1 MLKLVNKEQGII
13 SSFDIRKFTL
23 ENLVTNV
30 LLENPDMKEDTV
42 VNSIYTGF
50 DILVYMEAKIRVT
63 GIKEVVGQKL
73 NDVFVYENNT
83 FSLIKESNHTYKKL
97 KNNGNDTLD
106 DIFGV

>member
-1 MLKLVNKEQGII
+1 ML
-13 SSFDIRKFTL
+13 
-23 ENLVTNV
+23 
-30 LLENPDMKEDTV
+30 
-42 VNSIYTGF
+42 
-50 DILVYMEAKIRVT
+50 RVT

-73 NDVFVYENNT
+73 KDVFVYENNT